1 MLAWNEQA
9 EKKITGVIVDH
20 DCQLAVIDSTGE
32 AMALDGADPNSDD
45 DVARWFRRVPRTMAR
60 LGPAVLLLDHV
71 PKAKDAPGGFAIGS
85 QRKRAAI
92 DGASYRVNSSV
103 APAKGVRG
111 ILKLITAKDRGGHY
125 QQGHEVAQVV
135 IEDDVLEGVLITM
148 SEPTLVPKFDLGQQI
163 KELLRK
169 NPEGLSKTDIY
180 KTLGVHHTRSGP
192 IVDQFVEKGEV
203 EELGGGNKRR
213 FVLVTKADA

>member
-1 MLAWNEQA
+1 
-9 EKKITGVIVDH
+9 
-20 DCQLAVIDSTGE
+20 
-32 AMALDGADPNSDD
+32 
-45 DVARWFRRVPRTMAR
+45 MAR

-135 IEDDVLEGVLITM
+135 IEDDVLDGVSITM
-148 SEPTLVPKFDLGQQI
+148 SEPVMVVKESMSDRIKDL
-163 KELLRK
+163 LADH
-169 NPEGLSKTDIY
+169 PEGLSKRAIHEELRCSKDT
-180 KTLGVHHTRSGP
+180 SSP
-192 IVDQFVEKGEV
+192 IVDHLVGQKVVQKIGNGSATKFVFV
-203 EELGGGNKRR
+203 GGN
-213 FVLVTKADA
+213 ADD